1 MLTNMSRLPLN
12 TLPVFRCV
20 AELQNLRAAATVL
33 HLTHSAVSQQIRT
46 LETQLGFQLFD
57 RLGRGVVLNAAGQ
70 ALLRS
75 VGPALAMLEDGMH
88 AATAAA
94 NGEQQRLRVTVLP
107 SFAQRW
113 LLPRMGSWRARHPHL
128 ALEIEASQNLVDL
141 PRAGLH
147 AALRYGRGPW
157 PGLESEPLLEAPLS
171 WAVVGSPAA
180 AQRLRNASPQDL
192 TREPLLGDRDA
203 WQAWF
208 QTAGVH
214 TRVTPVAV
222 FNDAGLLLQAAE
234 QELGLALTRELLAAD
249 ALADRRLERISPL
262 SIAYEDT
269 QTYHLAYRPELRDW
283 PPLLALRAWLR
294 DELRAAQARV
304 TRDEPAA

>member
-1 MLTNMSRLPLN
+1 MSRLPLN
-12 TLPVFRCV
+12 ALPVFRCA
-20 AELQNLRAAATVL
+20 AELQNLRAAASQL
-33 HLTHSAVSQQIRT
+33 HLTHSAVSQQIRN
-46 LETQLGFQLFD
+46 LETQLGFELFE
-57 RLGRGVVLNAAGQ
+57 RRGRGVVLNAAGQ
-70 ALLRS
+70 TLLRS
-75 VGPALAMLEDGMH
+75 VGTALGMLEEGVQ
-88 AATAAA
+88 AAA
-94 NGEQQRLRVTVLP
+94 AVASGAEQRLRVTVLP

-128 ALEIEASQNLVDL
+128 ALEIEASQNVVDL

-171 WAVVGSPAA
+171 WVVVGSPNA
-180 AQRLRNASPQDL
+180 AQRLRDAPPDAL
-192 TREPLLGDRDA
+192 TREPLLGDKDL

-208 QTAGVH
+208 QAAGVR
-214 TRVTPVAV
+214 TRVMPVAV

-249 ALADRRLERISPL
+249 ALVERRLERISPL
-262 SIAYEDT
+262 SIPYEDT
-269 QTYHLAYRPELRDW
+269 QTYHLVYRPEVRDW

-304 TRDEPAA
+304 TRGEESLP